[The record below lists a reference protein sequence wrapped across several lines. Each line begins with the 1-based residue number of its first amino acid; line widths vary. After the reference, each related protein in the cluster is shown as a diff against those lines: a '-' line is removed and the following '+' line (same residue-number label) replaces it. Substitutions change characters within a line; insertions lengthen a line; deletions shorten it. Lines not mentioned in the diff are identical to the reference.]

1 MGVARHPPQPQ
12 RRDATMQERTKVEEE
27 DRERTDWLTEF
38 LRSSAREL
46 IATALKTEVDELVA
60 SYAEQRY
67 ERARAVVVRN
77 GHHAARAIQTGIGPV
92 TVQVPKVRSRQ
103 GKPVTFRS
111 GAIVESG
118 VWSELKRRG
127 VSGCN
132 GCCETST
139 TTTKER
145 RHDAR
150 AYQSRRGRSRTN
162 RLADGVF
169 AIKCP

>member
-1 MGVARHPPQPQ
+1 MTFPDHRIPFPVAKPLPGVDHRRTFINRDLIGDPPPATIAAIALPPRFLTPQ
-12 RRDATMQERTKVEEE
+12 GAVEIAS
-27 DRERTDWLTEF
+27 RLF
-38 LRSSAREL
+38 IL
-46 IATALKTEVDELVA
+46 IDI
-60 SYAEQRY
+60 R
-67 ERARAVVVRN
+67 
-77 GHHAARAIQTGIGPV
+77 
-92 TVQVPKVRSRQ
+92 
-103 GKPVTFRS
+103 
-111 GAIVESG
+111 AIVESG